1 MDTWSR
7 RWLEKARQR
16 WRDKILG
23 SRKST
28 VSNTVNCQ
36 DRGPPLS
43 YLKKAYRKWARW
55 WCWWKKNYD
64 LIAHFFTIRTGWT
77 RSTEQDTKSSIVQCY
92 RDTPFVWRD
101 NRSLVW
107 SLVRPS
113 VRPSVFWYLYP
124 FSFSFIPSLSDIQ
137 TALWSP
143 GWRHIVGYDLSL
155 SSPSHSLWTGS
166 APATGQ
172 ANKPIQRLRPKCLL
186 WWERKCSPSSS
197 IHTTSLYLLHSL
209 FYVSLFLSHCSI
221 FLFDFLLLLW
231 LRIV

>member
-1 MDTWSR
+1 MGTWSR

-43 YLKKAYRKWARW
+43 YLKKAYWKWARW

-64 LIAHFFTIRTGWT
+64 LIANFFTIRTGWT

-113 VRPSVFWYLYP
+113 VRLCFDIYILFLSLLFHLSPTFKLRCGLLDDVTSLVTTFLLAHLLITCGPEVLQRPAKRTSPYRGSDPSASCGEKENVLPHRQSTQPVFI
-124 FSFSFIPSLSDIQ
+124 SSTLS
-137 TALWSP
+137 SMF
-143 GWRHIVGYDLSL
+143 LSL
-155 SSPSHSLWTGS
+155 SL
-166 APATGQ
+166 
-172 ANKPIQRLRPKCLL
+172 
-186 WWERKCSPSSS
+186 
-197 IHTTSLYLLHSL
+197 
-209 FYVSLFLSHCSI
+209 
-221 FLFDFLLLLW
+221 
-231 LRIV
+231 